1 MFVTFTFLL
10 SLIIKFLF
18 IFRFS
23 NDDWHHMWV
32 LSWLSKKKKLDY
44 ESNNCLPNGYFAYPS
59 LLLFSLVNLEVNTE
73 K

>member
-10 SLIIKFLF
+10 SLIIKFFF

-32 LSWLSKKKKLDY
+32 LSWLTKKKLDY

-59 LLLFSLVNLEVNTE
+59 FTFSISKLKVNTE